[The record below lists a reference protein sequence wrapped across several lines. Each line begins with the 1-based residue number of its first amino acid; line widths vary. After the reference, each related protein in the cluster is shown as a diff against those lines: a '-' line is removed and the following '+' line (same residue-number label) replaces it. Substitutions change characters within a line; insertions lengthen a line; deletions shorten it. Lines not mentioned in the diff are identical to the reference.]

1 MKNSGFG
8 RTLSEIAERA
18 AAAIVARGHIHSD
31 AARRMLLRRLA
42 AEPGHPD
49 SLIAPPV
56 YEAAR
61 IWQSAEP
68 SMADL
73 SGDLLRADLV
83 QALDGAG
90 EQAIPKSRHPYWHQ
104 LEAWKHAAAGK
115 SYMVTSGT
123 GSGKT
128 ECFMV
133 PMLND
138 LLDASE
144 AGARHGVRGI
154 ILYPLNALIDS
165 QRERLASW
173 IAPFDGQLSY
183 ALYNGDTPETRKPH
197 VRPAPAEIADR
208 KTLRKNPAN
217 LLVTNVTMLEY
228 MLTRAQDRGILEQSQ
243 GQLRWIVLDEAHTYV
258 GAQAAEMALLLR
270 RVRQAFGVKPEDV
283 RLVATSAT
291 IGEGAETEEALR
303 RFVSHL
309 GGVSEDQVEI
319 IMGREERMGLPP
331 EGSDCPIH
339 LEELQTSDDAQ
350 LWNTLA
356 SHPRARKAR
365 AEIRDGGA
373 RLSQLARILAPDMP
387 EPEAS
392 DTARVILDAMAQAKP
407 SQDAAAFSPW
417 RLNAFQRSQAGLWAC
432 VDPSCPCRS
441 PELTEDNS
449 DWPFGQIH
457 LYQTDRCPD
466 PCGAPVFEIGAC
478 NECGTPWLMAYQ
490 ELGEERR
497 LVQGG
502 HGDEEDDFFL
512 DAEPEEEHNS
522 TILDELTLI
531 GAADEVRRTEML
543 RHEDAVLRD
552 VVTDDPGHTSIF
564 TTTSSDRGC
573 CEEAHHA
580 RNRVGVQ
587 RFGAPFLLGNAIP
600 QLLEAT
606 PRPDGGTSPLP
617 LGGRRL
623 LSFTDSRQGTARFA
637 AKLQQEAERN
647 LIRAAVWHAVQEN
660 SAGDPEKAEELST
673 QISKLQA
680 IPGMESLVADLETKL
695 AEAQGGFAALSWK
708 EMINAIAGNPDLV
721 NFAGTVWRS
730 RPLGGKT
737 LSEEPA
743 RLAEFFLLRE
753 VFRRPKLQNN
763 VETMGL
769 ARLCWP
775 ELERRMETGSL
786 PASLAEAGRSKS
798 DWVGL
803 GLAAVDHA
811 FRSRL
816 AVKLEKEPV
825 DFAHWISPRQA
836 STQIAE
842 PGTEFDS
849 ASASRRTYPWYSAFS
864 GARLV
869 TMIYRLIGG
878 SKDSATDRERCQ
890 EVLDQLWTHLRQS
903 GILHRADPGCW
914 QLDFSKSGLIGI
926 ETLWRCPITQRL
938 LPYSVAGITPNAP
951 LHERPLSPILFP
963 RLPLASSTGLTPSER
978 EQVNFWLRTDAVVE
992 SLRKSGLWTDLQ
1004 DRAAAFAPF
1013 LRAQEHSAQIDRE
1026 SLKGYEDEFRA
1037 GRINILNCS
1046 TTMEMGVDIPNVG
1059 TVVNTNVPPAPSN
1072 YRQRIGRAG
1081 RRGEPWALSFTF
1093 CKDKPLDWQIFRQPE
1108 SLLRAEIPAPA
1119 IRLDSPVLVSRH
1131 VNALLLGMF
1140 LRREGGVKVSTKI
1153 GTFFGAVE
1161 FKSTDD
1167 LKEVWAENA
1176 LADQFQ
1182 AELDSGWAEDPEILE
1197 AMGQV
1202 VRGTVLEGNTGLTA
1216 GTAAAFADL
1225 RRRWRAEYEQLV
1237 DGWRASPERDPTKAF
1252 YSNRAGR
1259 MRREFMMTELA
1270 RRGFTPAYGYPVD
1283 VVSFAHIQ
1291 DRTGASGPSRQLD
1304 IAIRDYAPGSEVV
1317 IDGLVHRSDGILPS
1331 WSNRADA
1338 DSIEDLRTHWHCDNC
1353 ASFGLSRNP
1362 MDSCPECDLP
1372 TKQGELLRPSG
1383 FLGRS
1388 KPHAG
1393 YEQVSFVPPDRPR
1406 VSSGSAPW
1414 ITLPDPTVGRV
1425 RNSRQGQVLF
1435 TASGGK
1441 GNGYA
1446 ICLACGQ
1453 SEPEIGPSQE
1463 HPLSKGMKSHYP
1475 LQPLR
1480 NNPRHDGRCPACD
1493 DNSRKIRRN
1502 VVLGNEITTDTF
1514 EWQLRDLG
1522 STPTDR
1528 AQAMAIAAS
1537 LRESLAKD
1545 LGIEAEDMGVSAAP
1559 SLLEDGTRCMSVFL
1573 FDRASGGA
1581 GFAPLALDRLPD
1593 LVARATRILD
1603 CPAHCETGCPECI
1616 LRGDIQYDQNIL
1628 DRRGALE
1635 VLKSVRQ
1642 RLRLP
1647 EELQL
1652 FGKRSRALQQPL
1664 PTWLRPRLRG
1674 GQVTGLT
1681 LFLHG
1686 GPAHWDLRDLSA
1698 ILPRRD
1704 EAKVANV
1711 VLQKSLLTLMEAAAK
1726 VDLVRFLAECGARL
1740 HVVDTLPKKGDAPVI
1755 CQCTYE
1761 GMVQGFATVDE
1772 NAALPDIG
1780 WGTPEFGT
1788 IVFGPDELLDIGQPL
1803 SPEKL
1808 ALFKEGNSVH
1818 LDVARRLDGPVGKFG
1833 HAFWK
1838 MVKEM
1843 RPQLFKDVP
1852 LSKASYSDRY
1862 LRSPLTVRL
1871 LQEILRTM
1879 PGRSHTTRVSV
1890 VSSKLDRGDPWQNH
1904 SIEDNWAS
1912 DAIRLKAMKAHLA
1925 GTSVQLLS
1933 KRDCPHPR
1941 CLKLE
1946 WEDGRQAL
1954 INLDQGVGTWAP
1966 HGTGSTRFDVD
1977 GDPVQQASKLNS
1989 MNFDVRNRQP
1999 AGIGSPVWVTW

>member
-1 MKNSGFG
+1 MKTSGFG
-8 RTLSEIAERA
+8 KTLSEIAERA
-18 AAAIVARGHIHSD
+18 ASAIVARGHIHSD
-31 AARRMLLRRLA
+31 SARKLLLRRLA
-42 AEPGHPD
+42 SEPGHPD

-61 IWQSAEP
+61 VWQSAEP

-73 SGDLLRADLV
+73 SGDLLRTDLV
-83 QALDGAG
+83 EALESAG
-90 EQAIPKSRHPYWHQ
+90 EQAIPRNRHPYWHQ
-104 LEAWKHAAAGK
+104 FEAWKQAAAGK

-138 LLDASE
+138 LLDAAETGS
-144 AGARHGVRGI
+144 RHGVRGI

-173 IAPFDGQLSY
+173 IAPFDGRLSY

-208 KTLRKNPAN
+208 KTLRGNPAN

-291 IGEGAETEEALR
+291 IGEGAETEGALR
-303 RFVSHL
+303 KFVSRL
-309 GGVSEDQVEI
+309 GGVSEDQVKV
-319 IMGREERMGLPP
+319 IMGREEITALPTMG
-331 EGSDCPIH
+331 EDSPIH
-339 LEELQTSDDAQ
+339 PETLRNLDSTG
-350 LWNTLA
+350 LWQQLA

-373 RLSQLARILAPDMP
+373 RLSQLAQTLSP
-387 EPEAS
+387 ELPTPEATDAS
-392 DTARVILDAMAQAKP
+392 RIILDAMAQAKP
-407 SQDAAAFSPW
+407 SPEAAALSPW
-417 RLNAFQRSQAGLWAC
+417 RLNVFQRSQAGLWAC
-432 VDPSCPCRS
+432 VDPQCPCRS
-441 PELTEDNS
+441 PELKEEKS
-449 DWPFGQIH
+449 DWPFGEIH
-457 LYQTDRCPD
+457 LHQTDRCPE

-478 NECGTPWLMAYQ
+478 NECGTPWLMAHR
-490 ELGEERR
+490 EMGEHRR

-512 DAEPEEEHNS
+512 DAEPDDEASSTVLEEV
-522 TILDELTLI
+522 TLI
-531 GAADEVRRTEML
+531 GPADDSHPVEML
-543 RHEDAVLRD
+543 RHEDSVLRD
-552 VVTDDPGHTSIF
+552 VLTDESGHSKIF
-564 TTTSSDRGC
+564 TTAPSDRGC
-573 CEEAHHA
+573 CPEAHHA
-580 RNRVGVQ
+580 RTRVGVQ

-606 PRPDGGTSPLP
+606 PRPEGGKSPLP

-647 LIRAAVWHAVQEN
+647 LIRAAIWHAVQEN
-660 SAGDPEKAEELST
+660 TAGDPAKAEELSR
-673 QISKLQA
+673 QIAQLQGMA
-680 IPGMESLVADLETKL
+680 GMEGVIETLKPQL
-695 AEAQGGFAALSWK
+695 TEAQGGFSPVPWRD
-708 EMINAIAGNPDLV
+708 MVNAIASNPELV
-721 NFAGTVWRS
+721 NFAGIVWRS
-730 RPLGGKT
+730 RPYGGKT
-737 LSEEPA
+737 LSGEPA
-743 RLAEFFLLRE
+743 RLAEFLLLRE

-775 ELERRMETGSL
+775 ELERRMKTGPL
-786 PASLAEAGRSKS
+786 PAPLAEAGHSQA
-798 DWVGL
+798 DWRNL
-803 GLAAVDHA
+803 GLAAVDFA

-816 AVKLEKEPV
+816 SVKLEKEPV

-836 STQIAE
+836 STQVVE
-842 PGTEFDS
+842 PGTEFDTT
-849 ASASRRTYPWYSAFS
+849 SASRRTHSWYSALS
-864 GARLV
+864 DARLV
-869 TMIYRLIGG
+869 MMIYRLIGG
-878 SKDSATDRERCQ
+878 SKESATDRERCQ
-890 EVLDQLWTHLRQS
+890 EVLEQLWVHLRQS
-903 GILHRADPGCW
+903 GILFRADPGCW
-914 QLDFSKSGLIGI
+914 QLNFSKSGLKGM

-938 LPYSVAGITPNAP
+938 LPYSVAGLTPNAP
-951 LHERPLSPILFP
+951 MHEKPATPVSFP
-963 RLPLASSTGLTPSER
+963 RLPIASVTGLTASER
-978 EQVNFWLRTDAVVE
+978 DEMDGWL
-992 SLRKSGLWTDLQ
+992 KSDPDVFALKTQGHWTNWHNN
-1004 DRAAAFAPF
+1004 AASFAPF

-1059 TVVNTNVPPAPSN
+1059 TVVNTNVPPASSN

-1081 RRGEPWALSFTF
+1081 RRGEPWALSYTF
-1093 CKDKPLDWQIFRQPE
+1093 CKDKPLDWQVFRQPE
-1108 SLLRAEIPAPA
+1108 ALLRAEIPAPG

-1161 FKSTDD
+1161 FKSSDQ
-1167 LKEVWAENA
+1167 LKEIWVENS

-1182 AELDSGWAEDPEILE
+1182 AELDGGWADDQEITE
-1197 AMGQV
+1197 AMVHV
-1202 VRGTVLEGNTGLTA
+1202 VRGTVLEGNAGLAA
-1216 GTAAAFADL
+1216 GTASAFADL

-1237 DGWRASPERDPTKAF
+1237 DGWRASPERDPTRAF
-1252 YSNRAGR
+1252 YANRAGR
-1259 MRREFMMTELA
+1259 MRRDFMMTELA

-1291 DRTGASGPSRQLD
+1291 DKTGGSGPSRQLD
-1304 IAIRDYAPGSEVV
+1304 IAIRDYAPGSEIV
-1317 IDGLVHRSDGILPS
+1317 IDGLVHKSDGILPA

-1338 DSIEDLRTHWHCDNC
+1338 DNIEDLRTHWHCDNC
-1353 ASFGLSRNP
+1353 AAFGLSRNP
-1362 MDSCPECDLP
+1362 VEICPECATP
-1372 TKQGELLRPSG
+1372 TKQGEVLRPSG

-1393 YEQVSFVPPDRPR
+1393 YEQVSYVSPDRPR
-1406 VSSGSAPW
+1406 VSSGVSPW
-1414 ITLPDPTVGRV
+1414 ITLPDPSVGRV
-1425 RNSRQGQVLF
+1425 RNSGQGQVLF
-1435 TASGGK
+1435 TASGGD

-1453 SEPEIGPSQE
+1453 SEPEIGPAEENS
-1463 HPLSKGMKSHYP
+1463 LSKRMKTHFP

-1480 NNPRHDGRCPACD
+1480 DNPRHDGRCPACD
-1493 DNSRKIRRN
+1493 DSSRKIRRN

-1522 STPTDR
+1522 STRTDR
-1528 AQAMAIAAS
+1528 AQAMAIAAA
-1537 LRESLAKD
+1537 LREALSKE
-1545 LGIEAEDMGVSAAP
+1545 LGIEAEDMGISAAP
-1559 SLLEDGTRCMSVFL
+1559 SLLEDGNRCMSVFL

-1581 GFAPLALDRLPD
+1581 GFSPLALDRLSG
-1593 LVARATRILD
+1593 LVARAVEILD
-1603 CPAHCETGCPECI
+1603 CPAHCEAGCPECV

-1628 DRRGALE
+1628 DRRGALDT
-1635 VLKSVRQ
+1635 LRSVRQ

-1647 EELQL
+1647 DELQL
-1652 FGKRSRALQQPL
+1652 FGKKSRALQQDL
-1664 PTWLRPRLRG
+1664 PTWLLPRLRG
-1674 GQVTGLT
+1674 GQVADLT
-1681 LFLHG
+1681 IFLHG
-1686 GPAHWDLRDLSA
+1686 KPDHWDLRDLSA
-1698 ILPRRD
+1698 LLPRRD
-1704 EAKVANV
+1704 EARVARI
-1711 VLQKSLLTLMEAAAK
+1711 VLPKALLTRLEAASK

-1740 HVVDTLPKKGDAPVI
+1740 HMVDTLPMKGNAPII
-1755 CQCTYE
+1755 CQCSYE
-1761 GMVQGFATVDE
+1761 GITQGFASLDE
-1772 NAALPDIG
+1772 NAAVADG
-1780 WGTPEFGT
+1780 SWGSPEGGV
-1788 IVFGPDELLDIGQPL
+1788 IIFGPDEASEIGQPL

-1818 LDVARRLDGPVGKFG
+1818 ADVAQKLDGPVSKFG
-1833 HAFWK
+1833 GAFWK

-1843 RPQLFKDVP
+1843 RPQLFQDVP
-1852 LSKASYSDRY
+1852 LARVTYSDRY
-1862 LRSPLTVRL
+1862 LRSPLTARL

-1879 PGRSHTTRVSV
+1879 PDRSNTTRISV
-1890 VSSKLDRGDPWQNH
+1890 ISSGLDRGTPWQNH
-1904 SIEDNWAS
+1904 NIEDNWAS
-1912 DAIRLKAMKAHLA
+1912 DTVRLKAMQTLLVGA
-1925 GTSVQLLS
+1925 SVQLLN

-1946 WEDGRQAL
+1946 WEDGKKAL
-1954 INLDQGVGTWAP
+1954 VNLDQGVGTWIP
-1966 HGTGSTRFDVD
+1966 CGSGSTRFDVD
-1977 GDPVQQASKLNS
+1977 GDPVQQASKLGS
-1989 MNFDVRNRQP
+1989 MKFDVRNRQP
-1999 AGIGSPVWVTW
+1999 VGIGSPVWVTW

>member
-18 AAAIVARGHIHSD
+18 ASAIVARGHIHSD
-31 AARRMLLRRLA
+31 SARKMLLRRLA
-42 AEPGHPD
+42 VEPGHTD

-56 YEAAR
+56 YEAASV
-61 IWQSAEP
+61 WQSAEP
-68 SMADL
+68 SMSDL
-73 SGDLLRADLV
+73 SGDLLRSDLV
-83 QALDGAG
+83 EALDAAG
-90 EQAIPKSRHPYWHQ
+90 EQAIPQSRHPYWHQ
-104 LEAWKHAAAGK
+104 YEAWKQAAAGK

-138 LLDASE
+138 LLDAAETGS
-144 AGARHGVRGI
+144 RHGVRGI

-173 IAPFDGQLSY
+173 IAPFDGRLSY
-183 ALYNGDTPETRKPH
+183 ALYNGHTPETRKLH
-197 VRPAPAEIADR
+197 ARPAPAEIADR

-291 IGEGAETEEALR
+291 IGEGPETEDALR
-303 RFVSHL
+303 LFVSRL

-319 IMGREERMGLPP
+319 IMGREEKMILPSLG
-331 EGSDCPIH
+331 EDSPIH
-339 LEELQTSDDAQ
+339 PGRLQGLDDIR
-350 LWNTLA
+350 LWNELA

-373 RLSQLARILAPDMP
+373 RLSQLTQTLSPELPASEATSATRI
-387 EPEAS
+387 
-392 DTARVILDAMAQAKP
+392 ILDAMAQAKP
-407 SQDAAAFSPW
+407 SPEATAFSPW
-417 RLNAFQRSQAGLWAC
+417 RLNVFQRSQAGLWAC
-432 VDPSCPCRS
+432 VDPQCPCRS
-441 PELTEDNS
+441 PELTEEKS
-449 DWPFGQIH
+449 DWPFGEIH
-457 LYQTDRCPD
+457 IHQTDRCPE

-478 NECGTPWLMAYQ
+478 NECGTPWLMAHR
-490 ELGEERR
+490 EIGEERR

-512 DAEPEEEHNS
+512 DAEPEEEGNS
-522 TILDELTLI
+522 TVFEEVTLI
-531 GAADEVRRTEML
+531 GPADDAHPVEQL

-552 VVTDDPGHTSIF
+552 VLTDEPGHTSVF
-564 TTTSSDRGC
+564 TTAPVDRGC
-573 CEEAHHA
+573 CAEAHHV

-606 PRPDGGTSPLP
+606 PRPEGSTSPLP
-617 LGGRRL
+617 MGGRRL

-647 LIRAAVWHAVQEN
+647 LIRAAVWHTVQEN
-660 SAGDPEKAEELST
+660 SAGDPKKAEEIYG
-673 QISKLQA
+673 QIAKLKA

-695 AEAQGGFAALSWK
+695 VEAQGGFSPLSWQQ
-708 EMINAIAGNPDLV
+708 MVNAIAGNPDLV
-721 NFAGTVWRS
+721 NFAGIVWRS
-730 RPLGGKT
+730 RPFGGKT

-743 RLAEFFLLRE
+743 RLAEFLLLRE

-775 ELERRMETGSL
+775 ELERRMENGSL
-786 PASLAEAGRSKS
+786 PAPLSEAGHSKS

-803 GLAAVDHA
+803 GLAAVDYA

-836 STQIAE
+836 STQVAE
-842 PGTEFDS
+842 PGTEFDTT
-849 ASASRRTYPWYSAFS
+849 SASRRTHTWYNALSK
-864 GARLV
+864 ARIV
-869 TMIYRLIGG
+869 MMIYRLIGG
-878 SKDSATDRERCQ
+878 SNESATDRERCQ
-890 EVLDQLWTHLRQS
+890 AVLDQLWTHLRQS
-903 GILHRADPGCW
+903 GILSKADPGCW
-914 QLDFSKSGLIGI
+914 QLDFRKSGLRGL
-926 ETLWRCPITQRL
+926 ETLWRCPVTQRL
-938 LPYSVAGITPNAP
+938 LPYSIAGVTPNAP
-951 LHERPLSPILFP
+951 LHEIPLTPVTFP
-963 RLPLASSTGLTPSER
+963 RLPIASVTGLTASER
-978 EQVNFWLRTDAVVE
+978 GKVNNWLQTDPGIAA
-992 SLRKSGLWTDLQ
+992 LRKGGHWTDLQ
-1004 DRAAAFAPF
+1004 DRGATFAPF
-1013 LRAQEHSAQIDRE
+1013 LRAQEHSAQIDRN

-1037 GRINILNCS
+1037 GRINVLNCS

-1093 CKDKPLDWQIFRQPE
+1093 CKDKPLDWQVFRQPE
-1108 SLLRAEIPAPA
+1108 ALLRADIPAPA
-1119 IRLDSPVLVSRH
+1119 VRLDSPVLVSRH

-1153 GTFFGAVE
+1153 GTFFGAAE
-1161 FKSTDD
+1161 FKSSGD
-1167 LKEVWAENA
+1167 LKDVWVENA

-1182 AELDSGWAEDPEILE
+1182 AELDGGWADDQEIME
-1197 AMGQV
+1197 AMAHV
-1202 VRGTVLEGNTGLTA
+1202 VRGTVLEGKSGLAA
-1216 GTAAAFADL
+1216 GTATAFADL

-1283 VVSFAHIQ
+1283 VVSFSYIH
-1291 DRTGASGPSRQLD
+1291 DKTGASGPSRQLD

-1317 IDGLVHRSDGILPS
+1317 IDGLVHKSDGILPA

-1338 DSIEDLRTHWHCDNC
+1338 DNIEDLRTHWHCDNC
-1353 ASFGLSRNP
+1353 AAFGLSRNP
-1362 MDSCPECDLP
+1362 VDTCPECETP
-1372 TKQGELLRPSG
+1372 TKQGEVLRPSG

-1406 VSSGSAPW
+1406 VSSGAVPW
-1414 ITLPDPTVGRV
+1414 ITLPDPSVGRV
-1425 RNSRQGQVLF
+1425 RISRQGQVLF
-1435 TASGGK
+1435 TASGGN
-1441 GNGYA
+1441 GHGYA

-1453 SEPEIGPSQE
+1453 SEPEHGSSQE
-1463 HPLSKGMKSHYP
+1463 NPLSKSMKTHFP

-1480 NNPRHDGRCPACD
+1480 GNLRHDGKCPACD
-1493 DNSRKIRRN
+1493 DSSRKIRRN

-1514 EWQLRDLG
+1514 EWQLRDFG
-1522 STPTDR
+1522 STRTHR
-1528 AQAMAIAAS
+1528 AQAMAIAAA
-1537 LRESLAKD
+1537 LREALSKE

-1559 SLLEDGTRCMSVFL
+1559 SLLEDGDRCMSVFL
-1573 FDRASGGA
+1573 FDRASGGS
-1581 GFAPLALDRLPD
+1581 GFSPLALDRLSG
-1593 LVARATRILD
+1593 LVARATKILE
-1603 CPAHCETGCPECI
+1603 CPAHCEAGCPECV

-1635 VLKSVRQ
+1635 TLTSIRQ

-1652 FGKRSRALQQPL
+1652 FGKQSRALQQDL
-1664 PTWLRPRLRG
+1664 PTWLLPRLRG
-1674 GQVTGLT
+1674 GQVSDLT
-1681 LFLHG
+1681 IFLHG
-1686 GPAHWDLRDLSA
+1686 KPEHWDLRDLSA

-1711 VLQKSLLTLMEAAAK
+1711 VLPKSLPTLMEAAAK

-1740 HVVDTLPKKGDAPVI
+1740 HMVDALPMKGNAPII

-1761 GMVQGFATVDE
+1761 DITQSFAAIDE
-1772 NAALPDIG
+1772 NASIPESG
-1780 WGTPEFGT
+1780 WGSPEGGA
-1788 IVFGPDELLDIGQPL
+1788 IVFGPDELAKIGQPL
-1803 SPEKL
+1803 SAEKL

-1818 LDVARRLDGPVGKFG
+1818 VDVARKLDGPVGKFG
-1833 HAFWK
+1833 VAFWR

-1843 RPQLFKDVP
+1843 RPQLFQEVP
-1852 LSKASYSDRY
+1852 LAKVTYSDRY

-1879 PGRSHTTRVSV
+1879 PGRSNTTRISV
-1890 VSSKLDRGDPWQNH
+1890 VSSGLDRGSPWQNH
-1904 SIEDNWAS
+1904 NIEDNWAN
-1912 DAIRLKAMKAHLA
+1912 DAVRLKAMQALLVGA
-1925 GTSVQLLS
+1925 NVQLMS

-1954 INLDQGVGTWAP
+1954 VNLDQGVGTWIP
-1966 HGTGSTRFDVD
+1966 CGSGSVHFDVD
-1977 GDPVQQASKLNS
+1977 GDPVQQASKLSS
-1989 MNFDVRNRQP
+1989 MNFEVRNRQP
-1999 AGIGSPVWVTW
+1999 AGVNSPVWVTW